1 MVEERNAEAGTL
13 MLTDLRTL
21 FVDKGVDRMPST
33 EIVDALNEMDGR
45 PWPEWKAG
53 RPMTATQ
60 LAHVLKPFGVRPT
73 TYRPPGGEKVVK
85 GYIKDSF
92 SDAWKR
98 YLVVDTLAAP
108 AQGPAERLHGNI
120 IVNDREFRENR
131 SVTLDRVLPL
141 HNSEN
146 HSPSLQC
153 YRVTDQHPRDRLD
166 TAMMPDPDVEIGEAE
181 GEL

>member
-1 MVEERNAEAGTL
+1 MIQSRVKASIARASVAGRHRAEAGTL
-13 MLTDLRTL
+13 MLTDLR
-21 FVDKGVDRMPST
+21 RCSST
-33 EIVDALNEMDGR
+33 
-45 PWPEWKAG
+45 
-53 RPMTATQ
+53 T
-60 LAHVLKPFGVRPT
+60 PT

-98 YLVVDTLAAP
+98 YLVVDTRAAP
-108 AQGPAERLHGNI
+108 AQGPVERLHGNI

-153 YRVTDQHPRDRLD
+153 YRVTDQHPRDRLAA
-166 TAMMPDPDVEIGEAE
+166 AMVPDPNVEIGEAE